1 MKKILFSLSLCFLL
15 LLSVNFIKIKA
26 DSIIL
31 DSGENLIITD
41 VKAQFLDKESKE
53 FKQIP
58 DGTGFFKEP
67 VGGYIT
73 YIQDNISYD
82 VVRANRFL
90 PSEINKPSENLL
102 PSMYDNIYVYD
113 GYWSYIEK
121 DKPKIYTTLL
131 SLDNESNIFNHGGD
145 LTLVSEKYFLD
156 DTWGFFIDIDTN
168 NYIYRFYK
176 TYEFNNSYL
185 VDSIECYTA
194 VIPKTSVFLPDNIK
208 YSNPS
213 NYYNANLITFY
224 STINGKWVDYSYIKN
239 IDYSLNHN
247 VVGDS
252 FIDYNIYS
260 EFNLYPITT
269 YFNIIDINS
278 NILKVDFIS
287 QVKIKYYYRE
297 ILFKPGPLK
306 SFTETYYPESDTIG
320 NTGVNW
326 YDKMIYNRQWDR
338 IVDADLEN
346 INYFT
351 YEDNSYRFK
360 IHSGDIFL
368 NKNFNLEYIEILDF
382 TFNYNGLYYTTSNIN
397 DNITIHNDFNFFI
410 IFLKIVKLLIF
421 SILFFTTLFLIIK
434 FIRYIYKNKK
444 NKK

>member
-15 LLSVNFIKIKA
+15 FISVNFIKIKA
-26 DSIIL
+26 DSILL

-41 VKAQFLDKESKE
+41 VKAQYLDKESKE

-73 YIQDNISYD
+73 YIQDNLSYD
-82 VVRANRFL
+82 VVRASRFL
-90 PSEINKPSENLL
+90 PSDINNPSINLL
-102 PSMYDNIYVYD
+102 PSMFESIYIYD
-113 GYWSYIEK
+113 GYWAYSEK
-121 DKPKIYTTLL
+121 DKPNMYTSSL
-131 SLDNESNIFNHGGD
+131 SLDSESNIFYDGGD
-145 LTLVSEKYFLD
+145 LTLISDNYFLD
-156 DTWGFFIDIDTN
+156 DTWGFFITIDSN
-168 NYIYRFYK
+168 NYVYRFYK

-185 VDSIECYTA
+185 VDSTECYTA
-194 VIPKTSVFLPDNIK
+194 VIEKTSVFLPDNIK
-208 YSNPS
+208 FCNPS
-213 NYYNANLITFY
+213 NYYNPNLIKFY

-247 VVGDS
+247 IVGDS

-260 EFNLYPITT
+260 QFNLYPITT

-278 NILKVDFIS
+278 NILKIDFIS

-306 SFTETYYPESDTIG
+306 SITETYYPESDTIG
-320 NTGVNW
+320 NTGINW

-338 IVDADLEN
+338 IVDAELEN
-346 INYFT
+346 LNYFT

-360 IHSGDIFL
+360 ISSGDIFL

-382 TFNYNGLYYTTSNIN
+382 TFNYNGLYYSTSNIN
-397 DNITIHNDFNFFI
+397 DNITIHNVSNFFN
-410 IFLKIVKLLIF
+410 IFFKIVKLLIF
-421 SILFFTTLFLIIK
+421 SILFFTTLLLIIK